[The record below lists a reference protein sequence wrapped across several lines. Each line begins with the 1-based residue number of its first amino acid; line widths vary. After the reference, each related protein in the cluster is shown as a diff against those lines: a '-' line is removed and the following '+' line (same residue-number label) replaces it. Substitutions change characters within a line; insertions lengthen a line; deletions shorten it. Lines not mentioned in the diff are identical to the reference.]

1 MRSTFFSSS
10 ISRSFVSA
18 KPSPIPQTPTTFATM
33 ATPPVQPVPP
43 VVAVAALNA
52 DVFRLGFVGA
62 ATWPRASPA
71 AWRRRASSQP
81 PPSAPHP
88 TAAPSA
94 ARPSRPLAHACLLQT
109 NAQLFPLVIF
119 LLPHLLSG
127 PPLDCS
133 CNITVETHLLREI

>member
-1 MRSTFFSSS
+1 
-10 ISRSFVSA
+10 
-18 KPSPIPQTPTTFATM
+18 M

-94 ARPSRPLAHACLLQT
+94 AVDDGDVIVISVKPQMVKQVLLE
-109 NAQLFPLVIF
+109 LGPRLSEEKILVSIVAGIEMQD
-119 LLPHLLSG
+119 LQM
-127 PPLDCS
+127 
-133 CNITVETHLLREI
+133 